1 MGAQGIIQSLVD
13 GLVVFASDLL
23 IPLLVFTFIVGATL
37 RALIWWT
44 IRREA
49 WFSREFEK
57 RVRKFLD
64 VEVREAKFPSF
75 YQNLKRLLEKTYYEL
90 FEMRAIMKR
99 RNPDIVASFLDRV
112 FLIQH
117 GTAWLVRDSLAQVKY
132 LKHDKGHPKF
142 LEVAKNVFKSN
153 PCFTN
158 VFGVIPG
165 AKFNDLLNILPGL
178 FVIGGIFGTFLGI
191 MKALPELSGMDL
203 NDIEG
208 TKLVMDTFLLKIS
221 FSMSTSIIGIILSV
235 AMSLV
240 NTIMSPEKAFVDT
253 VERFE
258 NSLDNLWNQS
268 ENNELPPEDEEFD
281 EHRDPL
287 EALAEQ
293 ALSRELESQKKQWV
307 REGRTAAK
315 EAANKAG

>member
-1 MGAQGIIQSLVD
+1 MQQGFIQSLVD

-23 IPLLVFTFIVGATL
+23 IPVLVFAFLLGCVL

-49 WFSREFEK
+49 WFSVEFDK

-64 VEVREAKFPSF
+64 SEGRAGEHPSF
-75 YQNLKRLLEKTYYEL
+75 YVNLKRLLEKTYYEL

-99 RNPDIVASFLDRV
+99 RNPDIVASFFDRI
-112 FLIQH
+112 FLIQN
-117 GTAWLVRDSLAQVKY
+117 GTAWLVRDTLSQVKY

-142 LEVAKNVFKSN
+142 LEVSKTVFRNN
-153 PCFTN
+153 PCFTK

-178 FVIGGIFGTFLGI
+178 FIIGGIFGTFLGI

-221 FSMSTSIIGIILSV
+221 FSMSTSIVGIILSV
-235 AMSLV
+235 AMSLF
-240 NTIMSPEKAFVDT
+240 NTLLSPEKVFLAT
-253 VERFE
+253 VERYE

-268 ENNELPPEDEEFD
+268 STNDLPAAEEQFD

-293 ALSRELESQKKQWV
+293 ALQREIEASRKKLG
-307 REGRTAAK
+307 RETRQG
-315 EAANKAG
+315 AGDPSSKVG